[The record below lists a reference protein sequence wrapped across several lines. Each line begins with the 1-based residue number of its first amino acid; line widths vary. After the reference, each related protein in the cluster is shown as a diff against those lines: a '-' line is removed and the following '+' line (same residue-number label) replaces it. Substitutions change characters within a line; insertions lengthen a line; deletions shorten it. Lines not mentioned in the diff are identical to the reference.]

1 MIYFPR
7 RERATI
13 RAVSRVGL
21 IAVTLVVPKTVSEP
35 IVECP
40 GCNAKLRIK
49 SNALQIACPR
59 CGQQIRVPAA
69 QSPQKPPSEPVR
81 QARSVESPPQVSPSN
96 RPDSAQNHNRPTDGR
111 TSGPR
116 ANPQSA
122 RPARVKPIRSDPYE
136 ETSSYDDEPLPQRP
150 QRRARTD
157 APQGNRGLLM
167 GLIVAIL
174 IASVT
179 IPAAIFLMNRGGDT
193 PDVNVAGTNPTADPV
208 NAVSTAAA
216 DAVAQASGSAPATN
230 TVVPPSSVPA
240 ASIQV
245 PDAKNKLAYGWKE
258 GDEHVYNFTAE
269 ADIGQSTQIVEGSCA
284 FTVVR
289 NREATQFSE
298 EESTGSGFVIG
309 ANGMLVTCAHV
320 IDGASQIEVVLNGT
334 TYPAQVVAADADN
347 DLAMLQINAS
357 GLPVVALSDSVQIAE
372 TIRVVGFPLSDVLG
386 EGIKVTT
393 GTVAGLVPDA
403 VRGQRIQVDAAI
415 NPGNSG
421 GPIVNDAGQ
430 VIAIAS
436 AKLSGSLVSSV
447 GFAVPV
453 QTLQKFAASKGVQ
466 FSAEPRG
473 SAVQA
478 TDAVKRVAPS
488 VALIK
493 IRGGSGGT
501 THQLSFV
508 AHYTEKKIS
517 GNQTASDVS
526 GESTTDNGMVRVNS
540 AGEVLFF
547 SGKEQLPF
555 VLGPIGPFFI
565 ERLDRHGASTW
576 QTETE
581 TALRVYE
588 QERND
593 GPLGRRGF
601 GGPGGFGGPRGP
613 GGSFG
618 PGFGGGPFGG
628 QAERAS
634 KVLPAIERTT
644 YKLVGEQAGRVT
656 IDKSYEFST
665 TDNGNRPYFR
675 IRGKGQIV
683 FDRAMGIPV
692 SLTYDAKLEQN
703 ATENSSL
710 TLPMSM
716 KYTWQDGKQLR
727 QQRQQEQTVP
737 NGELVKSLLDS
748 IKNASSSQMTIEPL
762 QKLANLAVV
771 PEMQADVLKTVRG
784 YRGDRALG
792 VQNAAEAAFAN
803 WATPD
808 DVKGLVE
815 IMHRN
820 LSKSQ
825 VKAFKRLA
833 SFNDPKLYP
842 ELVRAITNP
851 FIAGE
856 VKKSLIEIGPAIED
870 EILKQM
876 TEATNWV
883 PKREWIAVLKDV
895 GTEKSLPA
903 LEEIAKTG
911 GVGLHGGST
920 DAIRAIKARM

>member
-1 MIYFPR
+1 
-7 RERATI
+7 
-13 RAVSRVGL
+13 
-21 IAVTLVVPKTVSEP
+21 
-35 IVECP
+35 
-40 GCNAKLRIK
+40 
-49 SNALQIACPR
+49 
-59 CGQQIRVPAA
+59 
-69 QSPQKPPSEPVR
+69 
-81 QARSVESPPQVSPSN
+81 
-96 RPDSAQNHNRPTDGR
+96 
-111 TSGPR
+111 
-116 ANPQSA
+116 
-122 RPARVKPIRSDPYE
+122 
-136 ETSSYDDEPLPQRP
+136 LPQRP

-157 APQGNRGLLM
+157 APHGNRGLLI

-179 IPAAIFLMNRGGDT
+179 IPAAVFLMNRSGDT
-193 PDVNVAGTNPTADPV
+193 PEVNIAGTNPTADTA
-208 NAVSTAAA
+208 NAASATAA
-216 DAVAQASGSAPATN
+216 DAVPQASDSTPVTN
-230 TVVPPSSVPA
+230 SVVPASSVPA

-245 PDAKNKLAYGWKE
+245 PDAKNKLTYGWKE

-289 NREATQFSE
+289 KREATQFSE
-298 EESTGSGFVIG
+298 EESTGSGFVIT
-309 ANGMLVTCAHV
+309 ANGMVVTCAHV

-347 DLAMLQINAS
+347 DLAMLQISAS
-357 GLPVVALSDSVQIAE
+357 GLPVVALSEAVQIAE
-372 TIRVVGFPLSDVLG
+372 TIRVVGFPLSVVLG

-393 GTVAGLVPDA
+393 GTVAGLVPDP

-453 QTLQKFAASKGVQ
+453 QTLQKFATSKGVQ

-478 TDAVKRVAPS
+478 TDAVKRVTPS

-493 IRGGSGGT
+493 VRGGSGGT

-517 GNQTASDVS
+517 GNQVASAVS
-526 GESTTDNGMVRVNS
+526 GESTTDNGMVRANS

-588 QERND
+588 QERD

-618 PGFGGGPFGG
+618 PRFGGGPFGA

-634 KVLPAIERTT
+634 KVLPAVERTT

-665 TDNGNRPYFR
+665 TDNANRPYFR

-683 FDRAMGIPV
+683 LDRAMGIPV

-703 ATENSSL
+703 ATENSSV

-716 KYTWQDGKQLR
+716 KYTWHGCKVCRFD
-727 QQRQQEQTVP
+727 
-737 NGELVKSLLDS
+737 
-748 IKNASSSQMTIEPL
+748 A
-762 QKLANLAVV
+762 
-771 PEMQADVLKTVRG
+771 
-784 YRGDRALG
+784 
-792 VQNAAEAAFAN
+792 
-803 WATPD
+803 
-808 DVKGLVE
+808 
-815 IMHRN
+815 RN
-820 LSKSQ
+820 Q
-825 VKAFKRLA
+825 
-833 SFNDPKLYP
+833 
-842 ELVRAITNP
+842 
-851 FIAGE
+851 G
-856 VKKSLIEIGPAIED
+856 
-870 EILKQM
+870 
-876 TEATNWV
+876 
-883 PKREWIAVLKDV
+883 
-895 GTEKSLPA
+895 
-903 LEEIAKTG
+903 
-911 GVGLHGGST
+911 
-920 DAIRAIKARM
+920 